1 MAVSNLQPQ
10 HQCRRAPFS
19 AQPLQPLSFL
29 RLFDKGCSDLYELI
43 PPCTFLS
50 YISVHFTML
59 KAFHVIFLKT
69 MWVKLIFWDGPCGHW
84 PCSESSPSP
93 PRASAEDGCVF
104 LQPSV
109 LEPVKCQSAVFPLLL
124 PKEATWGQLITL
136 CCFVLWAK
144 LIFIF
149 SWSRVDFRC
158 CACFRFTGTWF
169 NYIETCI
176 SSFSGLSQIGSFS
189 VFGRLLRVIQEVL
202 LDYLPDNTL

>member
-1 MAVSNLQPQ
+1 MVRERCKFFRCSQVEGTSTPSSVVAVNNVQPQ

-19 AQPLQPLSFL
+19 PQPLQPLSFL

-124 PKEATWGQLITL
+124 PKAATWGQHITL
-136 CCFVLWAK
+136 RCFVLLAK

-149 SWSRVDFRC
+149 SLGV
-158 CACFRFTGTWF
+158 
-169 NYIETCI
+169 ELI
-176 SSFSGLSQIGSFS
+176 SVVVLVSGL
-189 VFGRLLRVIQEVL
+189 QE
-202 LDYLPDNTL
+202 LDSII